1 MEFVCEKNG
10 VQFVNDSKGTN
21 PDSTIKALDAY
32 DAPIILIA
40 GGRNKG
46 SDFGELMEWIQ
57 RKVKRLVLVGEA
69 KAELV
74 AAAEKAGFDRYICT
88 EAFEEAVRQ
97 AAAAA
102 QSGDVVLLSPA
113 CASWDMFKN
122 YEQRGK
128 LFKDICLKL
137 K

>member
-1 MEFVCEKNG
+1 
-10 VQFVNDSKGTN
+10 
-21 PDSTIKALDAY
+21 
-32 DAPIILIA
+32 
-40 GGRNKG
+40 
-46 SDFGELMEWIQ
+46 MEWIQ

-69 KAELV
+69 KVELM
-74 AAAEKAGFDRYICT
+74 AAAEKVGFDRYVCT
-88 EAFEEAVRQ
+88 ETFEEAVRQ

-128 LFKDICLKL
+128 LFKDICLQL